1 MGVIFGA
8 TPVHTERLR
17 GDRVVPEDLDPWSS
31 VFLADDFAGDEWP
44 YELRTPEYGLEVH
57 DKDRAHWQRFGFG
70 PWSVR
75 ERASGA
81 YVGRIGLDYTSAT
94 GRPEVQIGW
103 IVGADHRGK
112 GYATEFAAE
121 AIRVAFEVL
130 ELDGLIALI
139 TPENEASL
147 AVAARLGLVQSGEV
161 QHHDLAHLLFRL
173 HRVI

>member
-1 MGVIFGA
+1 MDVIFGV

-17 GDRVVPEDLDPWSS
+17 GDRVVPEDLEPWSQM
-31 VFLADDFAGDEWP
+31 FLADDFAGEEWP

-75 ERASGA
+75 ERDSGA

-103 IVGADHRGK
+103 IVGAQHRGK
-112 GYATEFAAE
+112 GYAKEFAAE
-121 AIRVAFEVL
+121 ALRVAFDVL
-130 ELDGLIALI
+130 ELDEVIALI
-139 TPENEASL
+139 TAENEASL
-147 AVAARLGLVQSGEV
+147 AIAARLGFVQSEQV
-161 QHHDLAHLLFRL
+161 EHHGLPHLLFRL
-173 HRVI
+173 HRGI